1 MNLET
6 SEIILKDL
14 KCSSWAET
22 RREAGPGS
30 LMKIH
35 MIFIFPWYDR
45 QPESFLIEFFNTV
58 TESFCVDIYRTA
70 GSIKKFA
77 FDVK

>member
-14 KCSSWAET
+14 KHLSWAET
-22 RREAGPGS
+22 RCHQDWGGAVWWLFYSSG
-30 LMKIH
+30 
-35 MIFIFPWYDR
+35 MITE
-45 QPESFLIEFFNTV
+45 PESFLGEFFNTV
-58 TESFCVDIYRTA
+58 TESFCFDIYRTA

-77 FDVK
+77 FHVK